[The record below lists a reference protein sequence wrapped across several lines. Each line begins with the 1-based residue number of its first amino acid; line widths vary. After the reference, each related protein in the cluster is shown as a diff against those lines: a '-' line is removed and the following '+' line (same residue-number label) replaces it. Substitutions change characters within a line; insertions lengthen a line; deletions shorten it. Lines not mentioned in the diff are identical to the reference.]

1 MDNADDSHAL
11 FNMDSYKVRS
21 DLMWILKYKGEI
33 VFTAW
38 DFSKVEPTI
47 LMMKK
52 MGMPVTYE
60 WVNSKQPT
68 VDILA

>member
-1 MDNADDSHAL
+1 
-11 FNMDSYKVRS
+11 
-21 DLMWILKYKGEI
+21 MWILKYQDEI
-33 VFTAW
+33 VFTSW
-38 DFSKVEPTI
+38 DFSKIEPTI

>member
-1 MDNADDSHAL
+1 MDGVDDSHAL
-11 FNMDSYKVRS
+11 VNMDSYKVRS
-21 DLMWILKYKGEI
+21 DLMWILKYKGKI

-38 DFSKVEPTI
+38 DFSKIEPTI

-68 VDILA
+68 VDILT